1 MSKFTMAGLTSWL
14 FSGLILLFQAISS
27 VMGNEEKF
35 AFKNLSLVSVVGQEN
50 FKWIESISWAGI
62 QNAVSFLVNMPLFI
76 LLFCIGILFFLI
88 HMATNRL

>member
-1 MSKFTMAGLTSWL
+1 MSKYTMAGLTSWL

-35 AFKNLSLVSVVGQEN
+35 AFKSLSLVSVVGQDH
-50 FKWIESISWAGI
+50 FKWIDSISWDGI
-62 QNAVSFLVNMPLFI
+62 QNLVSFLVTMPLFI